1 MSDKKNLTEDELL
14 EEITST
20 EYKYGFTTDIKSDKI
35 PKGLSEGLKAYS
47 EEVECQALALDH
59 YVDRRWAADNLR
71 NDLVLQG
78 NLDPLCL
85 VSGGQVMKREVEE
98 ILEVFSNRRHIF
110 NLGHGIVPQTPP
122 EHVSELLALIRG

>member
-1 MSDKKNLTEDELL
+1 LPIIS
-14 EEITST
+14 
-20 EYKYGFTTDIKSDKI
+20 F

-71 NDLVLQG
+71 TDLVLQG

-85 VSGGQVMKREVEE
+85 VSGGQVMRCEVEE

-122 EHVSELLALIRG
+122 EHVAELLALIRS